1 MHKTT
6 NSQTP
11 SVEAI
16 GTPLSASGGR
26 QVAKAVKQVSKQIV
40 KGEQRTT
47 TVGKQTIHILLI
59 DTHALMLIALQRVVA
74 AFPRVKIVGH
84 LQTLCEVQTLLER
97 MEVDVVVFGISISV
111 TECLQFTNYI
121 NEKCRNAGIV
131 VIQPHLRPETAHA
144 LVKQGVHGLLDE
156 FASEQDLAD
165 AIATVAMGC
174 TFLSKHARDI
184 LAASMSRA
192 ALYLTVREL
201 EVAALLLRG
210 ESNFR
215 IAHAL
220 GLKEKTVEA
229 HLTNIYSKLEVTSRA
244 EAILGLQ
251 ALRV

>member
-1 MHKTT
+1 MHKST
-6 NSQTP
+6 NSQTT

-16 GTPLSASGGR
+16 STPLSTSERR
-26 QVAKAVKQVSKQIV
+26 QAAKVVKQASKQII
-40 KGEQRTT
+40 KDEQRSTRID
-47 TVGKQTIHILLI
+47 KQAIHLLLI
-59 DTHALMLIALQRVVA
+59 DTHALMLIALRRVVA
-74 AFPRVKIVGH
+74 AFPRVQIVGH
-84 LQTLCEVQTLLER
+84 LQTFREVQALLER
-97 MEVDVVVFGISISV
+97 TEVNVVVFGISISV
-111 TECLQFTNYI
+111 TECLQFTSYI
-121 NEKCRNAGIV
+121 NEKCRDVGVV

-165 AIATVAMGC
+165 AITTVAMGC

-184 LAASMSRA
+184 LATSMSRA
-192 ALYLTVREL
+192 ALYLTAREL

-220 GLKEKTVEA
+220 GLKEKTVES